1 MTLDELCAT
10 ATLKDGGYHR
20 FPAPYHQMSVTLE
33 EANLLYALVR
43 ATRPR
48 NVLELGTGLGLSAF
62 FIASAL
68 KANGDEGY
76 VLTLEPE
83 GDLAHQAK
91 KLLKGLPA
99 TVIKPSHVR
108 ADFADLIYIDSAA
121 SRRDK
126 DIFEWLTNGYRGLV
140 LVHDAER
147 DYLEIAECGAGVYL
161 PTANGMWL
169 GRSKEIDT

>member
-33 EANLLYALVR
+33 EAQLLYALVR

-68 KANGDEGY
+68 QVNGDEGY

-83 GDLAHQAK
+83 GNLAHQAK
-91 KLLKGLPA
+91 KLLQGLPA
-99 TVIKPSHVR
+99 TVIKPSPVK
-108 ADFADLIYIDSAA
+108 AEFPDLVYIDSAQ
-121 SRRDK
+121 SRRATDMK
-126 DIFEWLTNGYRGLV
+126 TWLTNGYSGPILV
-140 LVHDAER
+140 NDAER
-147 DYLEIAECGAGVYL
+147 QYPELEAGAGVYL

-169 GRSKEIDT
+169 GRAK

>member
-1 MTLDELCAT
+1 MTLQELRAL
-10 ATLKDGGYHR
+10 AVLNDNGYHR

-83 GDLAHQAK
+83 AELAEQATDL
-91 KLLKGLPA
+91 LRGLPA
-99 TVIKPSHVR
+99 TVIKPSPVR
-108 ADFADLIYIDSAA
+108 AEFADLVYIDSAQ
-121 SRRDK
+121 SRRAT
-126 DIFEWLTNGYRGLV
+126 DIRTWLTNGYRGLV
-140 LVHDAER
+140 LIHDAER
-147 DYLEIAECGAGVYL
+147 NYPEVDLGHGIYLA
-161 PTANGMWL
+161 TANGMWL